1 MGEAKTGQI
10 SLKLLIDRNENKVIF
25 GEAGK
30 DFVDFLFHFLSLP
43 VGTVVKLLSRNK
55 MVGSLGKIYGSI
67 ESLNASY
74 MEPNVNKD
82 HVLNPRV
89 YSSHGDAPLL
99 LGHKS
104 EGDQD
109 NDTKYLK
116 SNVKWCNCGRP
127 MNYVKKTYPSPEKK
141 KGVET
146 GKGGYVKELANYMI
160 MDDLVVKPMSTISSI
175 TLLSEVKDM
184 SAVKTL
190 EVFIGK
196 NEALDLLKASFETDK
211 SSDLFVSG

>member
-82 HVLNPRV
+82 HVLNPR
-89 YSSHGDAPLL
+89 
-99 LGHKS
+99 
-104 EGDQD
+104 Q
-109 NDTKYLK
+109 
-116 SNVKWCNCGRP
+116 
-127 MNYVKKTYPSPEKK
+127 
-141 KGVET
+141 
-146 GKGGYVKELANYMI
+146 
-160 MDDLVVKPMSTISSI
+160 
-175 TLLSEVKDM
+175 
-184 SAVKTL
+184 
-190 EVFIGK
+190 
-196 NEALDLLKASFETDK
+196 ALDLLKASFETDK